1 MKRAGL
7 AIAALLI
14 ASAGLF
20 AGLGGSASGDPTFLP
35 ARSSAGFSWLRAART
50 PNSWRVL
57 RVPGSP
63 AALSYPGSWR
73 RTQSDAGTVT
83 ATLKSGDGE
92 IVGYLNATPQQ
103 GDETL
108 ANWKRFRPGHNAG
121 EGDREIRLLGAAND
135 LRFRRGTGSCVIEDY
150 TTSSGN
156 RYREISCLVRGRR
169 ASSVV
174 VGAAPPAQWP
184 SQRAAIER
192 AISSFTT

>member
-7 AIAALLI
+7 AAATFLLASGALI
-14 ASAGLF
+14 AGC
-20 AGLGGSASGDPTFLP
+20 GGSGGQDPTFLR
-35 ARSSAGFSWLRAART
+35 ARSSAGFSWLRAAPT
-50 PNSWRVL
+50 PHSWRVL
-57 RVPGSP
+57 RVPDSP
-63 AALSYPGSWR
+63 AALSYPASWR

-83 ATLKSGDGE
+83 ASLKSGGE

-121 EGDREIRLLGAAND
+121 EGDREIRLLGAAKD
-135 LRFRRGTGSCVIEDY
+135 LRFRRGTGACVIEDY
-150 TTSSGN
+150 TTSSDN

-169 ASSVV
+169 ASTVV
-174 VGAAPPAQWP
+174 VGAAPPRQWP
-184 SQRAAIER
+184 QQRAAIER